1 MKSFNNVIKGKKKI
15 RIYGD
20 LYDYEGEL
28 DQEGRATGFGKAS
41 YSGDPFSK
49 IEGTFLE
56 DLRHGISMA

>member
-1 MKSFNNVIKGKKKI
+1 MIKGKKKI

-28 DQEGRATGFGKAS
+28 DQEGRATGLGIAR
-41 YSGDPFSK
+41 YSGDTDSK

-56 DLRHGISMA
+56 DQRHGISMT